1 MLAPLRYR
9 ARFIVNVVVLQP
21 SYVPWRGYFH
31 LIQRADVFVFYDD
44 VQYDKHGWRNRNRIK
59 TAAGSQWLTIPVLS
73 KGNTESGLPIH
84 EARISPAEKWA
95 KKHLAGIAQSYGK
108 APFFEAYRALVESF
122 YAPPPPLLADFTID
136 TTKKIAQAL
145 GLTKTQFLRSSE
157 LQIEGAKNDR
167 LLALLTKVGATHY
180 ISGPSAKAYIDEAA
194 FAAANISLEYQ
205 VYDYPEYEQLYPPF
219 DPQVTVLD
227 LLFMKGPAA
236 GDWIWGAETKR

>member
-1 MLAPLRYR
+1 M
-9 ARFIVNVVVLQP
+9 
-21 SYVPWRGYFH
+21 PWRGYFH

-59 TAAGSQWLTIPVLS
+59 TVAGPQWLTIPVLA